1 MFILRTTQPP
11 STQKLLELER
21 IVIVDEAG
29 VNVSAGSGAVR
40 ACLVGEFPQ
49 GPFGPTVVR
58 SSGDTQN
65 LYIGANPNKFTL
77 ISQGS
82 FNPAGSGVD
91 TDGSGVTF
99 DGNGWAEL
107 KGKTFSG
114 LVIQRVDCDAVAA
127 DSSVVKSYVAFT
139 VTVDTTDYTTIS
151 GVNYTNKDIVI
162 PSGTRFAETT
172 IGSATVVLALSQQ
185 ITIPAGSVV
194 TGGGEIVCGINFT
207 QDAATGMLTYVATG
221 GTTGATAFF
230 VKGTTAA
237 IAVIDTVIDA
247 AIPNVAS
254 VIKATGIS
262 TIGPTGSAAAVF
274 APAGGGAAPSPDT
287 LSNRIVA
294 NYAAAIDKTL
304 PGQAATNDIAG
315 IWSARNYHCTVT
327 SAMSNLR
334 KKLWTANAVAA
345 STTGRGRV
353 ACVTAAPCTDLT
365 PTVALS
371 TTLAL
376 YTAQLSTDS
385 VVGPDADRYWLSG
398 PYVQVFSQELNA
410 DITISS
416 CGFRAA
422 QKVNLFNDGRSEYL
436 TSCGVPFN
444 ATIQQVDAQEPGFA
458 ANPLPD
464 DTYYRDLK
472 AAGVAWFV
480 QDRTA
485 GWWFYSGV
493 TGASPVLYANRV
505 DDNRR
510 SFADEVED
518 QILALASRYSKLP
531 GTTERQDAFTSDMRA
546 YLDGMVNPPPGVNKR
561 ARQYQVLDGAKAG
574 NTDTLNG
581 QGIYLFS
588 ASVVMFGSMKTIM
601 ITAAIGA
608 TVVITQV
615 S

>member
-11 STQKLLELER
+11 SIQKLLELER
-21 IVIVDEAG
+21 IVIVDNAG
-29 VNVSAGSGAVR
+29 VNVPAGVGAGR
-40 ACLVGEFPQ
+40 ACLVAEFLQ

-58 SSGDTQN
+58 SSGDIQN
-65 LYIGANPNKFTL
+65 LYVGPDATKFVR

-114 LVIQRVDCDAVAA
+114 LVIQRVDCDAVAGN
-127 DSSVVKSYVAFT
+127 SSVVKSYVAFT
-139 VTVDTTDYTTIS
+139 VTVDTTDYTTTG
-151 GVNYTNKDIVI
+151 GVEYTNKDIVI
-162 PSGTRFAETT
+162 PSGTRFSDGAN
-172 IGSATVVLALSQQ
+172 VVLALSQQ

-194 TGGGEIVCGINFT
+194 TAGEIACGINFT
-207 QDAATGMLTYVATG
+207 QDAATGMLTYVPTG
-221 GTTGATAFF
+221 GTIGATAFF

-247 AIPNVAS
+247 AIPNVSS

-262 TIGPTGSAAAVF
+262 TIGPTGAAAAVF

-294 NYAAAIDKTL
+294 NYAGAIDKTL
-304 PGQAATNDIAG
+304 PGQDATNDIIA
-315 IWSARNYHCTVT
+315 IWSARNYHCTVA

-334 KKLWTANAVAA
+334 KYLWTSNAVAA

-353 ACVTAAPCTDLT
+353 ACVTAAPATDLT
-365 PTVALS
+365 RSAAL
-371 TTLAL
+371 TTALGL
-376 YTAQLSTDS
+376 YTGQLSADS

-410 DITISS
+410 DITISA

-436 TSCGVPFN
+436 TSCGTPYN
-444 ATIQQVDAQEPGFA
+444 STIQNVDAQEPGFA
-458 ANPLPD
+458 ANPLPN

-472 AAGVAWFV
+472 AKGVAWFV
-480 QDRTA
+480 QDRSA

-493 TGASPVLYANRV
+493 TGANPITYANRI

-518 QILALASRYSKLP
+518 QILTLASRYSKLP
-531 GTTERQDAFTSDMRA
+531 GTTERQDAFASDMRA
-546 YLDGMVNPPPGVNKR
+546 YLDGMVNPPPGIDAR
-561 ARQYQVLDGAKAG
+561 AKQYQVLDGTKAG

>member
-11 STQKLLELER
+11 SIQKLLELER
-21 IVIVDEAG
+21 IVIVDNAG
-29 VNVSAGSGAVR
+29 VNVPAGTSPVR
-40 ACLVGEFPQ
+40 ACCVCEMLQ

-58 SSGDTQN
+58 SSGDVQN
-65 LYIGANPNKFTL
+65 LYVGPDPTKFVR

-82 FNPAGSGVD
+82 YNPLGSGVD

-139 VTVDTTDYTTIS
+139 ITVDTTDTTS
-151 GVNYTNKDIVI
+151 GKTNKDIVI
-162 PSGTRFAETT
+162 PSGTRFADDVLA
-172 IGSATVVLALSQQ
+172 SATVVLALSQQ
-185 ITIPAGSVV
+185 ITIPAG
-194 TGGGEIVCGINFT
+194 TTITGGEIACAINFT
-207 QDAATGMLTYVATG
+207 QDASTGMLTYVATG
-221 GTTGATAFF
+221 GKIGATAFF

-237 IAVIDTVIDA
+237 IAAIDTVIDA
-247 AIPNVAS
+247 ALPNVVS
-254 VIKATGIS
+254 TIKSSGIS

-294 NYAAAIDKTL
+294 NYGAAIDKTL
-304 PGQAATNDIAG
+304 PGQAATNDIAA

-327 SAMSNLR
+327 SGMSNLR

-345 STTGRGRV
+345 ATTGRGRV

-365 PTVALS
+365 YTDAIT

-376 YTAQLSTDS
+376 YLNQKGVSVDN

-422 QKVNLFNDGRSEYL
+422 QKVNLYNDGRSEYL
-436 TSCGVPFN
+436 TSVGTPYN
-444 ATIQQVDAQEPGFA
+444 STIQTVDAQEPGFA
-458 ANPLPD
+458 ANPLPN

-472 AAGVAWFV
+472 AAGVAWFT

-493 TGASPVLYANRV
+493 TAADPILYNNRV

-518 QILALASRYSKLP
+518 QILSLATRYSKLP
-531 GTTERQDAFTSDMRA
+531 GTTEREDAFTSDMRA
-546 YLDGMVNPPPGVNKR
+546 YLDGMVNPPPGVDAR
-561 ARQYQVLDGAKAG
+561 AKQYQVLDGAKAG

-581 QGIYLFS
+581 EGIYLFS

-601 ITAAIGA
+601 ITAAIGT

>member
-11 STQKLLELER
+11 SIQKLLELER
-21 IVIVDEAG
+21 IVIVDNAG
-29 VNVSAGSGAVR
+29 VNVPAGVGAGR
-40 ACLVGEFPQ
+40 ACLVAEFLQ

-58 SSGDTQN
+58 SSGDIQN
-65 LYIGANPNKFTL
+65 LYVGPDATKFVR

-114 LVIQRVDCDAVAA
+114 LVIQRVDCDAVAGN
-127 DSSVVKSYVAFT
+127 SSVVKSYVAFT
-139 VTVDTTDYTTIS
+139 VTVDTTDYTTTG
-151 GVNYTNKDIVI
+151 GVEYTNKDIVI
-162 PSGTRFAETT
+162 PSGTRFSDGAN
-172 IGSATVVLALSQQ
+172 VVLALSQQ

-194 TGGGEIVCGINFT
+194 TAGEIACGINFT
-207 QDAATGMLTYVATG
+207 QDAATGMLTYVPTG
-221 GTTGATAFF
+221 GTIGATAFF

-247 AIPNVAS
+247 AIPNVSS

-262 TIGPTGSAAAVF
+262 TIGPTGAAAAVF

-294 NYAAAIDKTL
+294 NYAGAIDKTL
-304 PGQAATNDIAG
+304 PGQDATNDIIA
-315 IWSARNYHCTVT
+315 IWSARNYHCTVA

-334 KKLWTANAVAA
+334 KYLWTSNAVAA

-353 ACVTAAPCTDLT
+353 ACVTAAPATDLT
-365 PTVALS
+365 RSAAL
-371 TTLAL
+371 TTALGL
-376 YTAQLSTDS
+376 YTGQLSADS

-410 DITISS
+410 DITISA

-436 TSCGVPFN
+436 TSCGTPYN
-444 ATIQQVDAQEPGFA
+444 STIQNVDAQEPGFA
-458 ANPLPD
+458 ANPLPN
-464 DTYYRDLK
+464 DTYYRELK
-472 AAGVAWFV
+472 AKGVAWFV
-480 QDRTA
+480 QDRSA

-493 TGASPVLYANRV
+493 TGANPITYANRI

-518 QILALASRYSKLP
+518 QILTLASRYSKLP
-531 GTTERQDAFTSDMRA
+531 GTTERQDAFASDMRA
-546 YLDGMVNPPPGVNKR
+546 YLDGMVNPPPGIDAR
-561 ARQYQVLDGAKAG
+561 AKQYQVLDGAKAG

>member
-11 STQKLLELER
+11 SLQKLLELER
-21 IVIVDEAG
+21 IVIVDNAG
-29 VNVSAGSGAVR
+29 VNVPAGTSAVR
-40 ACLVGEFPQ
+40 ASLVGEFLQ

-58 SSGDTQN
+58 SSGDVQN
-65 LYIGANPNKFTL
+65 LYVGPDPTKFVR

-82 FNPAGSGVD
+82 YNPAGSGVD

-114 LVIQRVDCDAVAA
+114 LVIQRVDCDMVTGNLTAA
-127 DSSVVKSYVAFT
+127 KAYVSFT
-139 VTVDTTDYTTIS
+139 VTVDSTDITS
-151 GVNYTNKDIVI
+151 GKTNKDLVI
-162 PSGTRFAETT
+162 PSGARFS
-172 IGSATVVLALSQQ
+172 SADGTSNIVALSQQ
-185 ITIPAGSVV
+185 ITIPAG
-194 TGGGEIVCGINFT
+194 TTTAGTITCAINFT
-207 QDAATGMLTYVATG
+207 QDASTGFLTYVATG
-221 GTTGATAFF
+221 GKIGATAFF
-230 VKGTTAA
+230 VTGLVAGPWAATAGTAPITKPL
-237 IAVIDTVIDA
+237 DS
-247 AIPNVAS
+247 AIPNV
-254 VIKATGIS
+254 KS
-262 TIGPTGSAAAVF
+262 TIAASASTVDITNTAAD
-274 APAGGGAAPSPDT
+274 AYPPAGGGAAPSPDT
-287 LSNRIVA
+287 LSNRILC
-294 NYAAAIDKTL
+294 NYNAAIDKTL
-304 PGQAATNDIAG
+304 PGQPATSDIAA
-315 IWSARNYHCTVT
+315 IWSARNYHCTASTGVT
-327 SAMSNLR
+327 MSSIR
-334 KKLWTANAVAA
+334 QKLWTANAVAA

-353 ACVTAAPCTDLT
+353 ACVTAAPCTDLSYT
-365 PTVALS
+365 DAIT

-376 YTAQLSTDS
+376 YTGQLATDS

-422 QKVNLFNDGRSEYL
+422 EKVNLYNDGRSEYL
-436 TSCGVPFN
+436 TSVGTPYN
-444 ATIQQVDAQEPGFA
+444 STIQGIDAQEPGFA
-458 ANPLPD
+458 ANPLPN

-472 AAGVAWFV
+472 AAGVAWLV

-493 TGASPVLYANRV
+493 TAADPIQYANRV

-518 QILALASRYSKLP
+518 QILALATRYSKLP
-531 GTTERQDAFTSDMRA
+531 GTTERQDAFASDMRA
-546 YLDGMVNPPPGVNKR
+546 YLDGMVNPPPGVDAR
-561 ARQYQVLDGAKAG
+561 AKEYQVLDGAKAG

-581 QGIYLFS
+581 QGVYLFS
-588 ASVVMFGSMKTIM
+588 ASVVMFGSTKTIV
-601 ITAAIGA
+601 ITAAIGP